1 MKGRIR
7 VLLADD
13 QEVVT
18 LGLRTLLTRQSW
30 VARCLQATTP
40 PTAVALART
49 YRPHVALVGAHW
61 NELAAAEL
69 VRLLREAAPAMK
81 VLIMANG
88 DTVSRVVLT
97 ASGAAGFVSKNWTGD
112 EIVAGVR
119 VAALGVAVTAV
130 SPSTLLL
137 TEREAEVLHQIAL
150 GATNQE
156 VADALD
162 ISLYTAKQHASAAYR
177 KLHARNRVDAVERAR
192 YQGLIAGT

>member
-1 MKGRIR
+1 MKERIR
-7 VLLADD
+7 VLLADN

-18 LGLRTLLTRQSW
+18 LGLKTLLTRQPW

-40 PTAVALART
+40 AAAVALART

-61 NELAAAEL
+61 NELATAEL
-69 VRLLREAAPAMK
+69 VRRLREDAPAIK
-81 VLIMANG
+81 VLLTANG
-88 DTVSRVVLT
+88 QAVSRVMLT
-97 ASGAAGFVSKNWTGD
+97 ASGATGFVSKSWTGD
-112 EIVAGVR
+112 EIVAVVR
-119 VAALGVAVTAV
+119 VAVLGVAVTAV
-130 SPSTLLL
+130 SPSNVLL
-137 TEREAEVLHQIAL
+137 TDREAEVLHQIAL

-192 YQGLIAGT
+192 HEGLIAGT